1 LADYIVVLLSRWRIT
16 LLSMTN
22 NERTLMGPGEKVPRI
37 RVSVTREQI
46 EQAKQ
51 ADSGH
56 CMIAD
61 AIKATIPDA
70 KAVTVDLASIRW
82 TDSRRGVRYLYLTPP
97 SVQIALLRFDN
108 GITPP
113 SFHFRLNSPAQ
124 VVASGRGASHKQ
136 EGLQRLTSNP
146 NEVPSRIGG
155 KLPENGALSDKQPRK
170 RANNFPTN
178 PDDVRQGRRRA
189 FGVRSMARTP
199 EDIGKVIAA
208 EQDIAL
214 GSG

>member
-1 LADYIVVLLSRWRIT
+1 
-16 LLSMTN
+16 MTN
-22 NERTLMGPGEKVPRI
+22 NERTLVGPNEKVSRI
-37 RVSVTREQI
+37 RVSVTSEQI
-46 EQAKQ
+46 DRAKQ

-113 SFHFRLNSPAQ
+113 AFHFRLNSPAQ

-136 EGLQRLTSNP
+136 EGLQHLTSNP

-155 KLPENGALSDKQPRK
+155 TLPENGALSDKRPRKK

-178 PDDVRQGRRRA
+178 HDDVRQGRRRA

-199 EDIGKVIAA
+199 EDIGKVIDA

-214 GSG
+214 GSSDAAI